1 MQILWHRQKIGGN
14 TPPPLFCRTPLN
26 AFAPFVGLAVWLI
39 SRVFMDE
46 RAFNLIINDGRRP
59 GHIKSPFIM
68 AKACEINKQVDQP
81 GGPTFWP
88 KSQHYPLPPKVRCL
102 SLLFLL
108 FVFFFICFVFARPKQ
123 PAARVCMQTSSKS
136 RYKCS
141 LIQIDS
147 NRDAFINLSAT
158 PRTAF
163 LLAANYLLMSL
174 AAKSAAGCS
183 HNCMINGRIP
193 GVSMKSRESQNRT
206 LVLWQT
212 IVFMAL
218 FTIHR

>member
-1 MQILWHRQKIGGN
+1 MQILWHRQKIGGI
-14 TPPPLFCRTPLN
+14 PPILPHTLN

-108 FVFFFICFVFARPKQ
+108 FVFFFYLFCFRQAETTRC
-123 PAARVCMQTSSKS
+123 ACL
-136 RYKCS
+136 Y
-141 LIQIDS
+141 
-147 NRDAFINLSAT
+147 
-158 PRTAF
+158 
-163 LLAANYLLMSL
+163 ANKLQKPL
-174 AAKSAAGCS
+174 
-183 HNCMINGRIP
+183 
-193 GVSMKSRESQNRT
+193 
-206 LVLWQT
+206 
-212 IVFMAL
+212 
-218 FTIHR
+218 